1 MNASVIP
8 NVLSV
13 AGIDPSGGA
22 GLYAD
27 LKAFVAFGA
36 YGCGVVTALTAQ
48 NSQIVSGIHA
58 PPPEFVRLQIDTLF
72 ADVRI
77 DAAKT
82 GMLAT
87 AAIVQAVAE
96 GLAVQR
102 TQGKLA
108 HLVVDTVMVS
118 KSGDELLTRE
128 AIAMLIEA
136 VLPLATMMTP
146 NLPEAGALLR
156 SSPPD
161 SLRDMQRAAE
171 RLRRL
176 LPDSGQCWVLL
187 KGGHLPGDAVDLLH
201 DGDRMIEFSAPR
213 IDTRNT
219 HGTGCSLSAAITA
232 LLPRTNV
239 PDAVDQAKR
248 WLTQAISRSGELSVG
263 QGHGPVHHLH
273 RLWTR

>member
-1 MNASVIP
+1 MNTPVIP

-27 LKAFVAFGA
+27 LKAFAAFGA

-87 AAIVQAVAE
+87 AAIVRAVAE

-102 TQGKLA
+102 MQGKLA
-108 HLVVDTVMVS
+108 HLVVDTVMLS
-118 KSGDELLTRE
+118 KSGDELLTRD

-187 KGGHLPGDAVDLLH
+187 KGGHLPGDAVDLLY

-213 IDTRNT
+213 IDTLNT
-219 HGTGCSLSAAITA
+219 HGTGCSLSAAIAA
-232 LLPRTNV
+232 LLPRTDV
-239 PDAVDQAKR
+239 PDAVGEAKR
-248 WLTQAISRSGELSVG
+248 WLTQAISRSGELTVG
-263 QGHGPVHHLH
+263 QGHGPVHHFH
-273 RLWTR
+273 RLWSR

>member
-108 HLVVDTVMVS
+108 HLVVDTVMAS
-118 KSGDELLTRE
+118 KSGDELLARE

-187 KGGHLPGDAVDLLH
+187 KGGHLPGDAVDLLY

-232 LLPRTNV
+232 LLPRTDV